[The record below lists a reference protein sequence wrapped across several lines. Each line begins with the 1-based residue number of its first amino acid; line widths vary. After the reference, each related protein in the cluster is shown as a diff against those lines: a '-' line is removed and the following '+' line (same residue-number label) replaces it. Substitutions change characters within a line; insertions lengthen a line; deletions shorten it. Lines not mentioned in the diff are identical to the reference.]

1 MAELYRDA
9 APLSP
14 DAIYRV
20 ARTKARPVTL
30 MPGHDR
36 AWRSAQRIGWGPAR
50 YRTDFRALWNDEGLA
65 IRFDACDDRPW
76 HTMQRPDDPIWEE
89 EVVEIFLDPA
99 CLGQHY
105 AEVEISPIN
114 VVTDL
119 HILEPHPRLD
129 GDRSW
134 NWRGLESTVVPG
146 SCGGLTPGSWV
157 ALAWLPWSG
166 LGSLGPEVAA
176 RVPPSA
182 GDALAVQRVPHQA
195 APRPGGARTRRRL
208 RRMVHSRGA
217 ELPRTGGIPEYG
229 ILAWLVAVRSR
240 RSLPRVAAGLRCAGR
255 RISASGPCSC

>member
-20 ARTKARPVTL
+20 ARTKAHPVTL

-50 YRTDFRALWNDEGLA
+50 YRTEFRALWNDEGLA

-99 CLGQHY
+99 CLGKHY

-114 VVTDL
+114 IVTDL
-119 HILEPHPRLD
+119 HILEPHPRLN

-166 LGSLGPEVAA
+166 LGSLGAEVAA

-182 GDALAVQRVPHQA
+182 GDAWRFNVFRIKRPHGPAEPERDAIYA
-195 APRPGGARTRRRL
+195 AWST
-208 RRMVHSRGA
+208 
-217 ELPRTGGIPEYG
+217 PEG
-229 ILAWLVAVRSR
+229 PSFHD
-240 RSLPRVAAGLRCAGR
+240 PAAFRAMEFSAG
-255 RISASGPCSC
+255 

>member
-36 AWRSAQRIGWGPAR
+36 AWKSAQRIGWGPAR
-50 YRTDFRALWNDEGLA
+50 YRTEFRALWNDEGLA

-99 CLGQHY
+99 CLGRHY

-119 HILEPHPRLD
+119 HILEPHPRLN

-182 GDALAVQRVPHQA
+182 GDAWRFNVFRIKRPHGPAEPERDAVYA
-195 APRPGGARTRRRL
+195 AWSTPEGPSFHEPAAFRSMEFSPG
-208 RRMVHSRGA
+208 
-217 ELPRTGGIPEYG
+217 
-229 ILAWLVAVRSR
+229 
-240 RSLPRVAAGLRCAGR
+240 
-255 RISASGPCSC
+255 

>member
-36 AWRSAQRIGWGPAR
+36 AWRSAQRIGWGPAS
-50 YRTDFRALWNDEGLA
+50 YRTEFRALWNDEGLA

-99 CLGQHY
+99 CLGRHY

-119 HILEPHPRLD
+119 HILEPHPRLN

-166 LGSLGPEVAA
+166 LGSLGPEVSA

-182 GDALAVQRVPHQA
+182 GDAWRFNVFRIKRPHGPAEPERDAVYA
-195 APRPGGARTRRRL
+195 AWSTPEGPSFHEPAAFRSMEFSPG
-208 RRMVHSRGA
+208 
-217 ELPRTGGIPEYG
+217 
-229 ILAWLVAVRSR
+229 
-240 RSLPRVAAGLRCAGR
+240 
-255 RISASGPCSC
+255 

>member
-9 APLSP
+9 ASLAP

-20 ARTKARPVTL
+20 ARTGARPVTL
-30 MPGHDR
+30 LPGHDR
-36 AWRSAQRIGWGPAR
+36 AWTSAQRIGWGPAR
-50 YRTDFRALWNDEGLA
+50 YRTVFRALWNDEGLA
-65 IRFDACDDRPW
+65 IRFDACDDAPW

-99 CLGQHY
+99 CLGRHY
-105 AEVEISPIN
+105 AEVEISPVN

-119 HILEPHPRLD
+119 HIFEPHPRLN

-166 LGSLGPEVAA
+166 LGSLDPRVAV
-176 RVPPSA
+176 RLPPSA
-182 GDALAVQRVPHQA
+182 GDAWRFNVFRIKRPHGPAEPERDAVYA
-195 APRPGGARTRRRL
+195 AWSTPEGPSFHEPAAV
-208 RRMVHSRGA
+208 RRM
-217 ELPRTGGIPEYG
+217 EFLP
-229 ILAWLVAVRSR
+229 S
-240 RSLPRVAAGLRCAGR
+240 
-255 RISASGPCSC
+255 